1 MFTTIAELESYAHWR
16 FYKTKRCIAYTL
28 GKQIFE
34 KYFLCCIKQGRLCH
48 WSSVRSSRLQ
58 LFFKKRF
65 LKISPISQKCTC
77 AGVSFHCEIGEIFK
91 NTHFY
96 RTPPV
101 AASDLSFFKYLSF
114 KNPIVQF
121 QLCLLLLATLR
132 ILFEE
137 TITETISSV
146 IVRSTNKAFWILFT
160 ITAV

>member
-1 MFTTIAELESYAHWR
+1 MERWREDTFTRKVKYSISKVYILPWCIQETYCR

-48 WSSVRSSRLQ
+48 SSSVRSSRLQ
-58 LFFKKRF
+58 MFPKKHF

-91 NTHFY
+91 NTLFY

-101 AASDLSFFKYLSF
+101 AASDLSF
-114 KNPIVQF
+114 VQIPKF
-121 QLCLLLLATLR
+121 Q
-132 ILFEE
+132 
-137 TITETISSV
+137 
-146 IVRSTNKAFWILFT
+146 
-160 ITAV
+160 

>member
-1 MFTTIAELESYAHWR
+1 MPTKLYSIMFTTIAELESYAHWR

-58 LFFKKRF
+58 MFPKKHF

-96 RTPPV
+96 RTPPI
-101 AASDLSFFKYLSF
+101 AASDLSF
-114 KNPIVQF
+114 VQIPKF
-121 QLCLLLLATLR
+121 Q
-132 ILFEE
+132 EPY
-137 TITETISSV
+137 SSV
-146 IVRSTNKAFWILFT
+146 STVFVTSRYSSYFIWRNHYRNYKFRHS
-160 ITAV
+160 